1 MQVGFI
7 SDNLEIKFLILY
19 IAARVIEPVPFEV
32 LQDLAMCDGGVD
44 YFDFSAC
51 LADLVRTEHLSLHD
65 GLYAITKKGRD
76 NSAICESSLPYSVRM
91 QVEKNIAQHNQ
102 RLRRNA
108 LVTASTTPREK
119 GGYTLTLSLSDEL
132 DNVMRLELLVTKEDM
147 AKELEKRFKKNA
159 EVIYGR
165 LINLLYE
172 DP

>member
-7 SDNLEIKFLILY
+7 SDKLEIKFLILY

-44 YFDFSAC
+44 YFDFSEC
-51 LADLVRTEHLSLHD
+51 LADLVRTEHLSLRD
-65 GLYAITKKGRD
+65 GLYAITQKGRD
-76 NSAICESSLPYSVRM
+76 NSAICESSLPYSVRL
-91 QVEKNIAQHNQ
+91 QVERNIIQYNQ

-132 DNVMRLELLVTKEDM
+132 DNVMRLELLVTKEDI
-147 AKELEKRFKKNA
+147 AKELEKRFKRNA
-159 EVIYGR
+159 EVIYGK

-172 DP
+172 EP

>member
-19 IAARVIEPVPFEV
+19 IAARIIEPVPFEV
-32 LQDLAMCDGGVD
+32 LQDLAMCDEGVD
-44 YFDFSAC
+44 YFDFSSC
-51 LADLVRTEHLSLHD
+51 LADLVRTEHLSLQD

-76 NSAICESSLPYSVRM
+76 NSTICESSLPYSVRM
-91 QVEKNIAQHNQ
+91 QVEKNIALHNQ

-108 LVTASTTPREK
+108 LVTASTSPREK

-132 DNVMRLELLVTKEDM
+132 DNVMHLELLVTKEDM
-147 AKELEKRFKKNA
+147 AKELEKRFKRNA
-159 EVIYGR
+159 EVIYGK

>member
-76 NSAICESSLPYSVRM
+76 NSAI
-91 QVEKNIAQHNQ
+91 QHNQ

>member
-1 MQVGFI
+1 
-7 SDNLEIKFLILY
+7 
-19 IAARVIEPVPFEV
+19 
-32 LQDLAMCDGGVD
+32 
-44 YFDFSAC
+44 
-51 LADLVRTEHLSLHD
+51 
-65 GLYAITKKGRD
+65 
-76 NSAICESSLPYSVRM
+76 M

>member
-7 SDNLEIKFLILY
+7 SDKLEIKFLILY

-44 YFDFSAC
+44 YFDFSEC
-51 LADLVRTEHLSLHD
+51 LADLVRTEHLSLRD
-65 GLYAITKKGRD
+65 GLYAITQKGRD
-76 NSAICESSLPYSVRM
+76 NSAICESSLPYSVRL
-91 QVEKNIAQHNQ
+91 QVE

-132 DNVMRLELLVTKEDM
+132 DNVMRLELLVTKEDI

-159 EVIYGR
+159 EGIYSK
-165 LINLLYE
+165 IIHLLYE
-172 DP
+172 D